1 MMSSQILKAR
11 QSKGISFHYKF
22 PKTGVSLRSVAIEE
36 DGLPKL
42 IFDGANCRELPTLTE
57 EDIATVAR
65 VVTEG
70 KRPEFFYRGFSNP
83 THPFFDY
90 DRMYKRYSPQW
101 LRGTSVGDLLSE
113 ADWSMKCLNV
123 GTRSNESKTKF
134 WSWKKTS
141 KLDDLA
147 VHMDFPCGDR
157 RDGSILMSCDSIQI
171 EQSETEIFFI
181 DEPKMKITCEA
192 KPMYSKYISEYFY
205 NVAYYDEPLFLKM
218 QELMKLIVAIEW
230 MKDKGIVFNKKWLNY
245 HTEKK
250 NPRLQSQ
257 AITIKP
263 IEETDQLMK
272 QAADMLKKSMEEL
285 HTDGPFGPV
294 SSKVELTRQT
304 PTGIELTV
312 TNSCPVLSLQEET
325 SLRISF
331 NDYNFLYEGFDCKQP
346 FTLDHKD
353 GRPIIPDVSSWS
365 ELFAETVPMPHT
377 IGVLHNTEGIV
388 TNSGG
393 ITTQNIPMKTKK
405 VVKTATRTDNT
416 VSVKASHDAEIQSQP
431 QVTPVKVVSKPKTNV
446 PARTFE
452 ARCNKESIS
461 STRHGVINT
470 GQCSMHSETE
480 ITNVEFAKMAGKQTT
495 KMNGNTINETRCSS
509 ILPIPAI
516 TEEKKRKKS
525 QNMKKLYTASSSS
538 LKNQQDTQQDTRKE
552 QECDCPVETGNDPS
566 LLPNSIIKPKQ
577 EVEPLRLPEAEN
589 IPAADTK
596 NSPPLSLTPTDSGIG
611 SPTSTISDQSME
623 ENLQEVHNAL
633 DAIIFQGGV
642 NVDLNNREIND
653 SDKES
658 KSDDELGTES
668 GSDTEM
674 EDSS

>member
-1 MMSSQILKAR
+1 MSSRILKAR

-22 PKTGVSLRSVAIEE
+22 PKTGVSLRSVTIED

-70 KRPEFFYRGFSNP
+70 KRPEFFYTCFMDP

-90 DRMYKRYSPQW
+90 DRMYKQYSPQW

-113 ADWSMKCLNV
+113 ADWSMKCLHV

-157 RDGSILMSCDSIQI
+157 RDGRILMSCDSVQI

-181 DEPKMKITCEA
+181 DEPKMTITDSR
-192 KPMYSKYISEYFY
+192 KPEYSKYISEYFY

-263 IEETDQLMK
+263 IEETDQLIK
-272 QAADMLKKSMEEL
+272 QAADVLKIPMEEL
-285 HTDGPFGPV
+285 HADGPFGPV
-294 SSKVELTRQT
+294 SLKVELTRQT
-304 PTGIELTV
+304 PTGIEWTV
-312 TNSCPVLSLQEET
+312 TKRCPVLSLQQVA
-325 SLRISF
+325 SLRLSF

-346 FTLDHKD
+346 FTLDDD
-353 GRPIIPDVSSWS
+353 GKPIIPAVSSWS

-377 IGVLHNTEGIV
+377 IGVLHDNEGIV
-388 TNSGG
+388 IDSGG
-393 ITTQNIPMKTKK
+393 ITTQNIPMKTRI
-405 VVKTATRTDNT
+405 VERTRHNTDT
-416 VSVKASHDAEIQSQP
+416 RSAESCVKASQKIQSSP
-431 QVTPVKVVSKPKTNV
+431 QQSKNAPLATVSNKPKKNV
-446 PARTFE
+446 SPRTFHE
-452 ARCNKESIS
+452 ACNKEGLSHTI
-461 STRHGVINT
+461 HGILDR
-470 GQCSMHSETE
+470 GQSSMHSKTE
-480 ITNVEFAKMAGKQTT
+480 KIDEERIKMAWESSVKLD
-495 KMNGNTINETRCSS
+495 GNTVKECKTKGTSTFPG
-509 ILPIPAI
+509 LAA
-516 TEEKKRKKS
+516 KKVKKEIKKS
-525 QNMKKLYTASSSS
+525 HKASSSS
-538 LKNQQDTQQDTRKE
+538 LKNQQDTQKE
-552 QECDCPVETGNDPS
+552 QECDSPVETGNGPS
-566 LLPNSIIKPKQ
+566 LCPNSMIKPNQ
-577 EVEPLRLPEAEN
+577 EVEPLRMLEAEN
-589 IPAADTK
+589 NPAAV
-596 NSPPLSLTPTDSGIG
+596 SLPL
-611 SPTSTISDQSME
+611 SPTSTQFSRIDSGLDTMSPATPSSVTMDDDISETSDDI
-623 ENLQEVHNAL
+623 L
-633 DAIIFQGGV
+633 DARGTTPCYEFVSPTGSG
-642 NVDLNNREIND
+642 
-653 SDKES
+653 
-658 KSDDELGTES
+658 DE
-668 GSDTEM
+668 M
-674 EDSS
+674 N

>member
-1 MMSSQILKAR
+1 MSSRILKAR

-22 PKTGVSLRSVAIEE
+22 PKTGVSLRSVTIED

-70 KRPEFFYRGFSNP
+70 KRPEFFYTCFMDP

-90 DRMYKRYSPQW
+90 DRMYKQYSPQW

-113 ADWSMKCLNV
+113 ADWSMKCLHV

-157 RDGSILMSCDSIQI
+157 RDGRILMSCDSVQI

-181 DEPKMKITCEA
+181 DEPKMTITDSR
-192 KPMYSKYISEYFY
+192 KPEYSKYISEYFY

-263 IEETDQLMK
+263 IEETDQLIK
-272 QAADMLKKSMEEL
+272 QAADVLKIPMEEL
-285 HTDGPFGPV
+285 HADGPFGPV
-294 SSKVELTRQT
+294 SLKVELTRQT
-304 PTGIELTV
+304 PTGIEWTV
-312 TNSCPVLSLQEET
+312 TKRCPVLSLQQVA
-325 SLRISF
+325 SLRLSF

-346 FTLDHKD
+346 FTLDDD
-353 GRPIIPDVSSWS
+353 GKPIIPAVSSWS

-377 IGVLHNTEGIV
+377 IGVLHDNEGIV
-388 TNSGG
+388 IDSGG

-416 VSVKASHDAEIQSQP
+416 VSVKASHAEIQSQP
-431 QVTPVKVVSKPKTNV
+431 QVTRVPPVKVVSKPKTNV

-461 STRHGVINT
+461 STSHGVINN
-470 GQCSMHSETE
+470 GQYSMHSETE
-480 ITNVEFAKMAGKQTT
+480 ITNVEFAKMACKQTI
-495 KMNGNTINETRCSS
+495 KMNGNTINETRYCSV
-509 ILPIPAI
+509 LAIPAI
-516 TEEKKRKKS
+516 AEEKKITKS
-525 QNMKKLYTASSSS
+525 QNMKKLHTASSSS
-538 LKNQQDTQQDTRKE
+538 LKNQQDTQQDTMKE
-552 QECDCPVETGNDPS
+552 QECDCPMETENDPS
-566 LLPNSIIKPKQ
+566 LLPNPIIKPNQ
-577 EVEPLRLPEAEN
+577 EVEPLRLLEAEN
-589 IPAADTK
+589 NPAAV
-596 NSPPLSLTPTDSGIG
+596 SLPL
-611 SPTSTISDQSME
+611 SPTSTQFSIDSGVDTMSSTTSSTVTMDDNMSETSDDSQ
-623 ENLQEVHNAL
+623 LTIL
-633 DAIIFQGGV
+633 DA
-642 NVDLNNREIND
+642 R
-653 SDKES
+653 
-658 KSDDELGTES
+658 GT
-668 GSDTEM
+668 TPRYKR
-674 EDSS
+674 

>member
-22 PKTGVSLRSVAIEE
+22 PKTGESLRSVAIED

-90 DRMYKRYSPQW
+90 GRMYKLYSPQW

-147 VHMDFPCGDR
+147 VHMDFPYGDR
-157 RDGSILMSCDSIQI
+157 IGCVLMSCDSVQT
-171 EQSETEIFFI
+171 EQSETEIFFV
-181 DEPKMKITCEA
+181 DEPKMTITDRS

-257 AITIKP
+257 AITIKL

-272 QAADMLKKSMEEL
+272 QAADVLKIPMKEL
-285 HTDGPFGPV
+285 HADGPYGPV

-312 TNSCPVLSLQEET
+312 TKSCPVLSLQQVI
-325 SLRISF
+325 SLRLSF
-331 NDYNFLYEGFDCKQP
+331 NNYNFLYEGFDCKQP
-346 FTLDHKD
+346 FTLDDD
-353 GRPIIPDVSSWS
+353 GKPIIPAVSSWS

-377 IGVLHNTEGIV
+377 IGVLHDNEGIV
-388 TNSGG
+388 IGSGG
-393 ITTQNIPMKTKK
+393 ITTRNIPMKTRI
-405 VVKTATRTDNT
+405 VERTRHNTDT
-416 VSVKASHDAEIQSQP
+416 RSAVSCVKASQKIQSSP
-431 QVTPVKVVSKPKTNV
+431 QQSKNAPLATVSNKPKKNV
-446 PARTFE
+446 SPRTFE
-452 ARCNKESIS
+452 EACNKEGLSHTI
-461 STRHGVINT
+461 HGIRDR
-470 GQCSMHSETE
+470 GQSSMHSKTE
-480 ITNVEFAKMAGKQTT
+480 KIDEERIKMAWESSVKLD
-495 KMNGNTINETRCSS
+495 GNTVKECKTRGTSTFPG
-509 ILPIPAI
+509 LAAI
-516 TEEKKRKKS
+516 KVKKEIKKS
-525 QNMKKLYTASSSS
+525 HKASSSS
-538 LKNQQDTQQDTRKE
+538 LKNQQDTQKE
-552 QECDCPVETGNDPS
+552 QECDSPAS
-566 LLPNSIIKPKQ
+566 LCPNSMIKPNQ
-577 EVEPLRLPEAEN
+577 EVEPLQLPEAEN
-589 IPAADTK
+589 NPAAV
-596 NSPPLSLTPTDSGIG
+596 SLPL
-611 SPTSTISDQSME
+611 SPTSTQFSFDSGVDTMSPTRSSTVTMDDDISETSDDSR
-623 ENLQEVHNAL
+623 LTIL
-633 DAIIFQGGV
+633 DARDTTPRYEFVSPIGSG
-642 NVDLNNREIND
+642 
-653 SDKES
+653 
-658 KSDDELGTES
+658 DEK
-668 GSDTEM
+668 D
-674 EDSS
+674 